1 MRYASRRALLW
12 LAISVYCVLVL
23 PRMLSYGMF
32 VDGIVYASIARN
44 LADNHG
50 SFWQPYYTAT
60 VAPVFYDHPP
70 LGFWLQSWAY
80 RLCGD
85 VVYIEAFW
93 GFVAGALI
101 LMGLGSVWRYSLPQR
116 HALAGTWFPILLF
129 VIIPM
134 TSWILSNNMLE
145 NTMTVFIMA
154 SACTCLLSLRSS
166 KKSLSLIYGLLSGF
180 NIFLAFL
187 VKGPIALFALMIPLL
202 AVIKID
208 KIFTKILL
216 TSLYIILAFLLS
228 LIFMFLN
235 NDEAI
240 NFFSQYINRQIIAS
254 ITGVRELASSRFSI
268 FFAICSNMIIPLIFG
283 GLLVI
288 VAHRMKRFK
297 ISSINK
303 RLFLFYLCIA
313 LVGSLPIHI
322 SPKQMRWYAFP
333 SFPFYTLAIAIVF
346 NDTALTLEKLI
357 EKNKSLYRN
366 VLISSACILS
376 LSIILMILGR
386 AYIGRDKDFHNTFSM
401 KPYDFRK
408 REIISVYPENLTTQW
423 SLVANIQRKFKA
435 SLAKD
440 MGHTY
445 LLSTTEYKNSSEI
458 SSMYKLLYPDNSN
471 KYILFKLND

>member
-1 MRYASRRALLW
+1 MRHASRKALLW
-12 LAISVYCVLVL
+12 LAISVYCLLVL

-32 VDGIVYASIARN
+32 LDGIVYASIARN
-44 LADNHG
+44 MADNYG

-101 LMGLGSVWRYSLPQR
+101 LLSLGSVWRYNMPQS
-116 HALAGTWFPILLF
+116 HALAGTWFPLLLF

-154 SACTCLLSLRSS
+154 SACACLLSLRSS
-166 KKSLSLIYGLLSGF
+166 KKSLSLIYGLLAGF

-187 VKGPIALFALMIPLL
+187 VKGPVALFAITIPLL
-202 AVIKID
+202 SSIKKD
-208 KIFTKILL
+208 EIFIKILL
-216 TSLYIILAFLLS
+216 TNLYVIFAFLLS
-228 LIFMFLN
+228 LIIMLLISG
-235 NDEAI
+235 DSVK
-240 NFFSQYINRQIIAS
+240 FFIQYIDRQIIAS
-254 ITGVRELASSRFSI
+254 INGIRELASSRFII
-268 FFAICSNMIIPLIFG
+268 FFAVCNDMIVPLIFG
-283 GLLVI
+283 GLLTTAVYRI
-288 VAHRMKRFK
+288 KKFK
-297 ISSINK
+297 IFSINN
-303 RLFLFYLCIA
+303 RLFLYYLCIA

-322 SPKQMRWYAFP
+322 SPKQMRWYVFP

-357 EKNKSLYRN
+357 DKNKNMYRS
-366 VLISSACILS
+366 VLISSMIILS
-376 LSIILMILGR
+376 LSVILMILGKN
-386 AYIGRDKDFHNTFSM
+386 YVGRDKDFHKTFSIQ
-401 KPYDFRK
+401 PFNIEK

-423 SLVANIQRKFKA
+423 SLVANMQRQFKA
-435 SLAKD
+435 SLSKD
-440 MGHTY
+440 FGHKY

-458 SSMYKLLYPDNSN
+458 SSMYKLLYPENSK